1 MFIGL
6 ISAVLGLLSAIR
18 EFDLALSGSIALL
31 FLYCF
36 LQKGQRAKALLIS
49 LVVFSLFFLR
59 GMFAEET
66 NVTFFNEGPFIT
78 HGVVKGI
85 PRVNG
90 DAISFQVKLEQ
101 GERFQVSGILAHEDE
116 QRAWNQ
122 LRPGDR
128 CYFKGELEIPN
139 EPSNFFEF
147 NYKKYLYQQSIHWLY
162 RINPSQSTCESER
175 GSWLDQFNGW
185 RMDRIHSIQDTYHES
200 TSGLIV
206 ALTYGDRYFIDQD
219 VLSAYEKLGVIHLL
233 AVSGMH
239 VGMLTAFLFYLFIRL
254 GLTKE
259 RAMELLM
266 VGLPFYAILAGAAPP
281 VIRASS
287 MSFIVLLC
295 LRLKRKV
302 HPLFGIGLVSF
313 VFLVINPYALLQ
325 LGFQLSFLISFSLL
339 ISAPTIR
346 ALYPSYFKQMLS
358 VTLIAQLI
366 TFPLILYHFYE
377 WNVISLPLNMI
388 YIPFITMVALPSS
401 FLASVFDL
409 FLPSFLN
416 LPYYLLETI
425 VPPVH
430 HTLMYINRFSL
441 GSYNPGKPS
450 GWQLSLMYVVI
461 LYVLYIWEIQR
472 KKWMMRSLLWI
483 LIVLV
488 SMKLTPYLKLEA
500 AVTMLDVGQG
510 DSYVIELPR
519 RKGVIVIDTGGV
531 IRFSSEPWQKRKNQF
546 DTGKD
551 VVVPYLKAKGI
562 SSIDQLVLTHGDHDH
577 IGGAEGIL
585 SEMPVKEL
593 LYGRT
598 PLTKDGEKQ
607 VLRSFAD
614 EGTKISLVEAGDSW
628 SFDNNQFV
636 VLSPLPDEKEEDINE
651 RSIVIAAS
659 IEGVRWLFTG
669 DLGEKGEKRL
679 IEHYPNL
686 QVDIL
691 KAGHHGSLTSSSEQ
705 LLDHMKPKVVLISVG
720 RNNRHGHPHP
730 EIISRFEARRMR
742 IYRTDFD
749 GAVQITWER
758 GDIHVDT
765 VLESDKT
772 GP

>member
-1 MFIGL
+1 M
-6 ISAVLGLLSAIR
+6 LSAIR
-18 EFDLALSGSIALL
+18 EVDLPLCISIALL
-31 FLYCF
+31 LIYCL
-36 LQKGQRAKALLIS
+36 LQKEQRVKALLLALLIF
-49 LVVFSLFFLR
+49 LLFFLR
-59 GMFAEET
+59 GEIAEKT
-66 NVTFFNEGPFIT
+66 NVSSFEEGHLTAQGII
-78 HGVVKGI
+78 KGI

-90 DAISFQVKLEQ
+90 DSISFQVKVEN
-101 GERFQVSGILAHEDE
+101 GERFQVSGILAHEHE
-116 QRAWNQ
+116 QRIWNQ

-128 CYFKGELEIPN
+128 CTLNGKIESPN
-139 EPSNFFEF
+139 KASNFFQF
-147 NYKKYLYQQSIHWLY
+147 NYERYLYQQSIHWLY
-162 RINPSQSTCESER
+162 QINPSQSTCESDR
-175 GSWLDQFNGW
+175 GTWLDQFNNW
-185 RMDRIHSIQDTYHES
+185 RMGRIHSIQETYHES

-266 VGLPFYAILAGAAPP
+266 FVLPFYAIFAGAAPP

-287 MSFIVLLC
+287 MSFVVLLC
-295 LRLKRKV
+295 LRLKTKV
-302 HPLFGIGLVSF
+302 HPLFGIAIVSF
-313 VFLVINPYALLQ
+313 LFLMINPYALLQ

-339 ISAPTIR
+339 ISAPSIR
-346 ALYPSYFKQMLS
+346 TMYPSYIKQMMS

-366 TFPLILYHFYE
+366 TLPLILYHFYE
-377 WNVISLPLNMI
+377 WNVISLPLNLI

-409 FLPSFLN
+409 FLPSVLN
-416 LPYYLLETI
+416 LPYYLLEAI

-430 HTLMYINRFSL
+430 HTLMYINRLSL
-441 GSYNPGKPS
+441 GSYNPGKPT
-450 GWQLSLMYVVI
+450 GWQISMMYLVI

-472 KKWMMRSLLWI
+472 KQWMVRSLISI
-483 LIVLV
+483 LIVLLT
-488 SMKLTPYLKLEA
+488 MKLTPYLKPVA
-500 AVTMLDVGQG
+500 TVTMLDVGQG

-519 RKGVIVIDTGGV
+519 RKGIIVIDTGGV
-531 IRFSSEPWQKRKNQF
+531 IRFSNEPWQKRKNQF

-562 SSIDQLVLTHGDHDH
+562 SSIDQLILTHGDHDH
-577 IGGAEGIL
+577 IGGAERIL
-585 SEMPVKEL
+585 GQMTVKEL
-593 LYGRT
+593 LYGSG
-598 PLTKDGEKQ
+598 PVTKDGEKEM
-607 VLRSFAD
+607 LRSFFD
-614 EGTKISLVEAGDSW
+614 EGTKISLVEAGNTW
-628 SFDNNQFV
+628 SYGDNTFV
-636 VLSPLPDEKEEDINE
+636 VLSPFPDEREEDINE

-659 IEGVRWLFTG
+659 IEGVTWLFTG
-669 DLGEKGEKRL
+669 DLGEKGELRL
-679 IEHYPNL
+679 LEHYPNL

-691 KAGHHGSLTSSSEQ
+691 KAGHHGSLTSSSEP
-705 LLDHMKPKVVLISVG
+705 LLDHIKPSIVLISVG

-742 IYRTDFD
+742 IYRTDLD
-749 GAVQITWER
+749 GAVQIIWKR
-758 GDIHVDT
+758 GDIDVKT
-765 VLESDKT
+765 VFDSNKT